1 MDILKEDDAKR
12 QAARRA
18 DMNGHEMRPW
28 RRHPSAYLRSR
39 SSCTKC
45 GFEMIVVSQILDI
58 EQAEAKND
66 QGDIIGFYA
75 NRPNSCDFTH
85 AFGAALNYR
94 CRS

>member
-18 DMNGHEMRPW
+18 EMNGHSMRPW
-28 RRHPSAYLRSR
+28 RRHPAAYLRSR

-45 GFEMIVVSQILDI
+45 GSEMIVVSQILDI
-58 EQAEAKND
+58 EQAKAKKD
-66 QGDIIGFYA
+66 QGDIIGSYA
-75 NRPNSCDFTH
+75 SGFSNTDFTH
-85 AFGAALNYR
+85 AYGAALSFR